1 MAKTTLPSSLAI
13 AHGAELRPNAE
24 IAEEMGVG
32 CTNSFLTRDKY
43 CHNGG
48 MAFAQH
54 HGVGFT
60 GSTMAIM
67 APAGGPLKMAGLQ
80 EKSRRVRGSAPFGGR
95 NGLECLSRREKYCHN
110 GGMAFAPH

>member
-48 MAFAQH
+48 MAFAHH

-67 APAGGPLKMAGLQ
+67 APAGGPLKMAGVQ

-95 NGLECLSRREKYCHN
+95 NGLECLFVCLPREVLS
-110 GGMAFAPH
+110 

>member
-48 MAFAQH
+48 MAFA
-54 HGVGFT
+54 
-60 GSTMAIM
+60 
-67 APAGGPLKMAGLQ
+67 
-80 EKSRRVRGSAPFGGR
+80 
-95 NGLECLSRREKYCHN
+95 
-110 GGMAFAPH
+110 PH

>member
-1 MAKTTLPSSLAI
+1 
-13 AHGAELRPNAE
+13 
-24 IAEEMGVG
+24 VG

-48 MAFAQH
+48 MAFAHH

-80 EKSRRVRGSAPFGGR
+80 EKAAGSGGPR
-95 NGLECLSRREKYCHN
+95 PLGAAMDSS
-110 GGMAFAPH
+110 AFF